1 MIYLGDILFKLWHMI
16 LVGIMKIFYDIAVC
30 VSYRV
35 DRRKRNTLHNRK
47 KIIKNQKRVNFVLE
61 VDISRYKFNASDFNF
76 KKKNSVA
83 ISSKNLWDEGF
94 SDIPTKR
101 PINWSIFRRW
111 NFLSTVYQFYSKL
124 ISFLLNYSLVY

>member
-1 MIYLGDILFKLWHMI
+1 MI

-76 KKKNSVA
+76 KKKTALPSPRKICGTKDLV
-83 ISSKNLWDEGF
+83 IYQRKGQSIDPYFEDETF
-94 SDIPTKR
+94 
-101 PINWSIFRRW
+101 
-111 NFLSTVYQFYSKL
+111 
-124 ISFLLNYSLVY
+124 